1 MALLIITLLFLTQRK
16 HNVHQLAQ
24 TFSCSYKSHDLTLSL
39 MIIIIIIVITPA
51 SQSVSQT
58 ARKLKLQQLTA
69 AGVVDSCCSWA
80 DSDQNVLSI
89 VVSFL
94 VKISQLSFRLNTIF
108 IISSGENVKKKM
120 PSDVERQCN

>member
-1 MALLIITLLFLTQRK
+1 
-16 HNVHQLAQ
+16 VHQLAQ

-39 MIIIIIIVITPA
+39 MIVIIIIIVITPA

-94 VKISQLSFRLNTIF
+94 VKISQLSFRFNTIF
-108 IISSGENVKKKM
+108 IISSGENVKKM

>member
-1 MALLIITLLFLTQRK
+1 MALLIITLLFPTQRK

-39 MIIIIIIVITPA
+39 MIIIIIVITPA

-108 IISSGENVKKKM
+108 IISSGENVKKM